1 MPVCSALGISA
12 SIGPPDRHVG
22 GLWDMVVRMRSGQ
35 IGAIVLCTLAA
46 GALSLASAAQP
57 STAAHSSSAV
67 QSSDSTQPSG
77 SAQPSGTAKAEWGII
92 EKDCTECHNST
103 DWAGSVAFDTMTANQ
118 VPADAKV
125 WEDAIRKLRGGFMPP
140 PNAKKHPNAV
150 VVNGIISWLE
160 NTLDRAATT
169 PDPGRVPLRRL
180 NRRQYANAVRDML
193 GLTMDPAALLPVDDF
208 PKDGY
213 DTDAAS
219 LTVSPAFM
227 DQYVNAARVIA
238 GDAVGNP
245 KAPSVTTTFGRVA
258 DMKISLQVFGH
269 PGEGD
274 EQEYRDGMP
283 FGTRG
288 GMSAVY
294 IFPADGNYALTIGDM
309 ALGRDVPLMEF
320 RNTVVALLD
329 GKEFFRGY
337 IGGEQDD
344 RAIDQ
349 QQQTAVERINDR
361 FRNIRFHATQG
372 PHRIAIT
379 FLHRDFAESDERT
392 RGTELEGGQQRVQK
406 VHAFQIK
413 GPLDVTGM
421 SDSASRRKIF
431 LCHPASAEQETPC
444 AERIISHL
452 AELAFRRPVTDQDMH
467 PLMAFYEAG
476 RKAGG
481 FEAGVRDAISAILAS
496 PFFLYRVESPSPL
509 VRTGTVPAGT
519 LSDLSLASRL
529 SFFIWSS
536 IPDEE
541 LLELAERNELSR
553 PDVLKREVLRM
564 LADPRAKS
572 LTDDFAFQWLNVAG
586 MDEIVPDRALFPWAT
601 GPLDPR
607 PLFKKELSLFVDS
620 VLRSDQPITALLT
633 ADYTYL
639 NERLAMLYGIEN
651 VKGGEFRRVTLTDS
665 KRFGLLGKGAV
676 LMLTAEPDRTSPVR
690 RGAWIIERIL
700 GTPAPT
706 PPPNVPTLTTNIR
719 GKPARTLRER
729 VFQHSIAPNCH
740 ACHGVMD
747 PLGFALQNFNAVGQY
762 QADDP
767 ETHTP
772 IDSTS
777 TLNDGTLIHGPD
789 DLRGVLAAQPLA
801 FAESL
806 TTALMSYAVGRPV
819 DYRDMPVV
827 RRIAR
832 QAARDNYRFSSIV
845 LQVVSSDAFRR
856 RAPPAKPAH
865 PAVKTAS
872 LAAPALQTGGN

>member
-1 MPVCSALGISA
+1 
-12 SIGPPDRHVG
+12 
-22 GLWDMVVRMRSGQ
+22 MVVRSGGVR
-35 IGAIVLCTLAA
+35 IGAIALCALLA
-46 GALSLASAAQP
+46 GAVSEAQAGHAGHVASAGGVANVEW
-57 STAAHSSSAV
+57 SAI
-67 QSSDSTQPSG
+67 Q
-77 SAQPSGTAKAEWGII
+77 KY
-92 EKDCTECHNST
+92 CTECHNAT
-103 DWAGSVAFDTMTANQ
+103 DWAGSVAFDTMAADQ
-118 VPADAKV
+118 VPSDAKV
-125 WEDAIRKLRGGFMPP
+125 WEDAIQKLRGGFMPP
-140 PNAKKHPNAV
+140 PNAKTHPAPQV
-150 VVNGIISWLE
+150 VKGLITWLE
-160 NTLDRAATT
+160 TTLDKSETT
-169 PDPGRVPLRRL
+169 PTPGHVPLRRL

-193 GLTMDPAALLPVDDF
+193 GLTVDPAALLPVDDH

-219 LTVSPAFM
+219 LTVSPDFL
-227 DQYVNAARVIA
+227 DQYVNAARVVA
-238 GDAVGNP
+238 AEAVGNP
-245 KAPSVTTTFGRVA
+245 KAPAVTTTFGPVA

-288 GMSAVY
+288 GMSDEYV
-294 IFPADGNYALTIGDM
+294 FPADGDYALTIGDM
-309 ALGRDVPLMEF
+309 ALGRDVPLMEYD
-320 RNTVVALLD
+320 NTVVALLD
-329 GKEFFRGY
+329 GKEFFRAH

-349 QQQTAVERINDR
+349 QQQAAVERINDR

-392 RGTELEGGQQRVQK
+392 RGSELEGGQERVQK
-406 VHAFQIK
+406 VHAFQIR
-413 GPLDVTGM
+413 GPLDVTGL
-421 SDSASRRKIF
+421 SDSPTREKIF
-431 LCHPASAEQETPC
+431 LCHPASADEETPC
-444 AERIISHL
+444 AERIVRHL
-452 AELAFRRPVTDQDMH
+452 AELAFRRPVTEQDLH
-467 PLMAFYEAG
+467 PLMEFYAAG
-476 RKAGG
+476 RKSGG
-481 FEAGVRDAISAILAS
+481 FEAGVRDALSAILAS
-496 PFFLYRVESPSPL
+496 PFFLYRVETPSPE
-509 VRTGTVPAGT
+509 VRTGTVPEGT

-529 SFFIWSS
+529 SFFLWSS
-536 IPDEE
+536 VPDEE
-541 LLELAERNELSR
+541 LLQTAERNELSH

-586 MDEIVPDRALFPWAT
+586 LDEIVPDRALFPWAT

-607 PLFKKELSLFVDS
+607 PLFKHELSLFVDS
-620 VLRSDQPITALLT
+620 ILRSDQPVTSLLT
-633 ADYTYL
+633 ANYTYL

-651 VKGGEFRRVTLTDS
+651 VKGGEFRKVTLTDS
-665 KRFGLLGKGAV
+665 KRFGLLGKGAI

-700 GTPAPT
+700 GSPAPT

-719 GKPARTLRER
+719 GKPPRTLRAR
-729 VFQHSIAPNCH
+729 VMQHSVQPNCH

-762 QADDP
+762 EVDDP

-777 TLNDGTLIHGPD
+777 TLNDGTVIHGPD
-789 DLRGVLAAQPLA
+789 DLRRALASQPLA

-806 TTALMSYAVGRPV
+806 TQNLMSYAIGRPLN
-819 DYRDMPVV
+819 YRDMPVV
-827 RRIAR
+827 REIAR
-832 QAARDNYRFSSIV
+832 RAARDNYRFSSIV

-856 RAPPAKPAH
+856 RAPPAQPAR
-865 PAVKTAS
+865 PRVKTAS
-872 LAAPALQTGGN
+872 LAVPALKSGGD

>member
-1 MPVCSALGISA
+1 
-12 SIGPPDRHVG
+12 
-22 GLWDMVVRMRSGQ
+22 MVLRNCNGR
-35 IGAIVLCTLAA
+35 IGAILLCALSA
-46 GALSLASAAQP
+46 GALSVANAAQP
-57 STAAHSSSAV
+57 SEGAQPDNGARPSGATAA
-67 QSSDSTQPSG
+67 
-77 SAQPSGTAKAEWGII
+77 EWSVIQRN
-92 EKDCTECHNST
+92 CTECHNST
-103 DWAGSVAFDTMTANQ
+103 DWAGSVAFDTMSPEQ

-140 PNAKKHPNAV
+140 PNAKSHPNV
-150 VVNGIISWLE
+150 VVVDGLISWLQT
-160 NTLDRAATT
+160 TLDRAETI
-169 PDPGRVPLRRL
+169 PEPGRVPLRRL
-180 NRRQYANAVRDML
+180 NRREYANAVRDL
-193 GLTMDPAALLPVDDF
+193 FGLDVDAAALLPVDDH

-227 DQYVNAARVIA
+227 DQYVNAARVLA
-238 GDAVGNP
+238 TQAVGNP
-245 KAPSVTTTFGRVA
+245 KAPSVTTTFGNVA

-288 GMSAVY
+288 GMSDVY
-294 IFPADGNYALTIGDM
+294 VFPADGDYALTIGDM

-320 RNTVVALLD
+320 DNTVVALLD
-329 GKEFFRGY
+329 GKEIFRGH

-379 FLHRDFAESDERT
+379 FVHRDFAESDERV
-392 RGTELEGGQQRVQK
+392 RGSELEGGQERVQK

-413 GPLDVTGM
+413 GPLSVTGM
-421 SDSASRRKIF
+421 SDSPSRRKIF
-431 LCHPASAEQETPC
+431 LCHPASAGEETPC
-444 AERIISHL
+444 AHRIIEHL

-467 PLMAFYEAG
+467 PLMVFYEAG
-476 RKAGG
+476 SKNGG
-481 FEAGVRDAISAILAS
+481 FEAGVRDAVSAILAS
-496 PFFLYRVESPSPL
+496 PFFLYRVETPSPE

-529 SFFIWSS
+529 SFFMWSS

-541 LLELAERNELSR
+541 LLQLAERNELSR

-586 MDEIVPDRALFPWAT
+586 IDEIVPDRALFPWAT

-607 PLFKKELSLFVDS
+607 PLFKQELALFVDS
-620 VLRSDQPITALLT
+620 VLRSDQPITTLLT
-633 ADYTYL
+633 ANYTYL
-639 NERLAMLYGIEN
+639 NEPLAMLYGIEN

-719 GKPARTLRER
+719 GKPPKTLRER
-729 VFQHSIAPNCH
+729 VFQHSIQPSCH

-762 QADDP
+762 EVVDP

-772 IDSTS
+772 IDAASV
-777 TLNDGTLIHGPD
+777 LNDGTKINGPD
-789 DLRGVLAAQPLA
+789 DLRRNLVAQPQA
-801 FAESL
+801 FAQSL
-806 TTALMSYAVGRPV
+806 TAQLMSYALGRPV

-827 RRIAR
+827 RRIAS
-832 QAARDNYRFSSIV
+832 QAARDDYRFSSIV

-856 RAPPAKPAH
+856 RQPPAQAAK

-872 LAAPALQTGGN
+872 LAVPALKTGGN